1 MTRLPIIAAAVLAI
15 AGSVPIVCVTTN
27 PASAAQWGDSDE
39 SADVR
44 DLLRDQ
50 IRSRE
55 DLRELLDLLHERRE
69 MRGRMHERMSSWR
82 DRDEDEE
89 DEDRGGRRER
99 LRERLAERMM
109 ERHGDEGGG
118 CFFLT
123 RSLRDE
129 DGDFLV
135 IIRRRICRD

>member
-27 PASAAQWGDSDE
+27 AASAAQWGDSDE

-69 MRGRMHERMSSWR
+69 MRGRMRERMGSWR
-82 DRDEDEE
+82 DRDEE
-89 DEDRGGRRER
+89 DEDGGGLRGR
-99 LRERLAERMM
+99 LRERLAERMS
-109 ERHGDEGGG
+109 ERNHGDEGGE